1 MDNDLIS
8 IVRVSFDIGRLSEY
22 SIDVIID
29 FVKIVV
35 ICVLWNW
42 NTSYLN
48 SRFSQRFFS
57 NQIRTYLADFV
68 EHLKI
73 LV

>member
-1 MDNDLIS
+1 MNNDLIS

-35 ICVLWNW
+35 ICVL
-42 NTSYLN
+42 
-48 SRFSQRFFS
+48 
-57 NQIRTYLADFV
+57 
-68 EHLKI
+68 
-73 LV
+73 